1 MADHSKTKQKASQI
15 ANDRYSGV
23 CFTLGYCK
31 TVNRFSAKC
40 LTLHDIKPWPVKLNN
55 LEGTL
60 EHETLQLQLKQD
72 LFNGKI
78 NLTNLSSLRSA
89 RFEGVWHS

>member
-1 MADHSKTKQKASQI
+1 MTDHSKTKQKAYQI
-15 ANDRYSGV
+15 ANDWYSGV

-40 LTLHDIKPWPVKLNN
+40 STLYDIKPWPVKLSN
-55 LEGTL
+55 LEGTLEDDPL

-78 NLTNLSSLRSA
+78 NLTSLTNLRSA
-89 RFEGVWHS
+89 